1 MPSLALLGA
10 TLRWFLFAA
19 VLVSTGAAAFR
30 FLVVPRLRSA
40 ESSLLS
46 QLLHRAARIGGT
58 AADVALLAIIGRLPL
73 QLAELRDP
81 DMPVMPQLR
90 ALLFET
96 SWGKVWWAQ
105 IVIAGLLAVGFL
117 VARKG
122 SRAGWPMAGL
132 LALALCC
139 TPALSGHAIGS
150 ERLPTLAVVLDVAH
164 VIAAS
169 LWLGAMFLLAAALT
183 VVQRAGDGATGSAL
197 VDAFSPVA
205 LFAAASVAV
214 TGLGS
219 SYLHIGAVPDL
230 WRSRYGR
237 TLLLKLAAVGAVVG
251 AGYLNWR
258 RNGPALRN
266 SGEIQPMRRSVRLEL
281 ALGALVLIAT
291 AVLVATPPPGSE

>member
-1 MPSLALLGA
+1 MPSLALLSA
-10 TLRWFLFAA
+10 TVRWFLFAA
-19 VLVSTGAAAFR
+19 ALVSTGAAAFR
-30 FLVVPRLRSA
+30 FLVVPRLRGA
-40 ESSLLS
+40 ASSLS
-46 QLLHRAARIGGT
+46 DQLLRRAAGIGRT
-58 AADVALLAIIGRLPL
+58 AAVVALLAIFARVPA
-73 QLAELRDP
+73 QFAELRDP
-81 DMPVMPQLR
+81 DMPALPQLK
-90 ALLFET
+90 ALLFQT

-105 IVIAGLLAVGFL
+105 VVIAGLLVPGFL
-117 VARKG
+117 MARKG
-122 SRAGWPMAGL
+122 SRTGWTMAGL

-169 LWLGAMFLLAAALT
+169 MWLGAMFLLAAALT
-183 VVQRAGDGATGSAL
+183 VAERAGDGVTGSAL
-197 VDAFSPVA
+197 VDAFSPMA
-205 LFAAASVAV
+205 LMAAASVAV

-237 TLLLKLAAVGAVVG
+237 TLLLKLAAVGLVAG